1 MEIYIETFLIQNIL
15 INFCLIKLVY
25 ITTKSKSSFFKILL
39 SSTIGS
45 ISSVISVIFLDNN
58 IFLNITKFITAISM
72 IAVAFKQNK
81 KQFITNIILLFI
93 YTYAFGGLITS
104 LSSQT
109 YYTSFGAIMTS
120 KFSIELICVLVIVAT
135 YIFELVLRNLKLKI
149 KTNNLL
155 YNLTLTQG
163 KNSIKVNAY
172 LDTGNFLN
180 HNGQPVL
187 ILDLDAYLKLT
198 KINIISFYTTKT
210 EEIKTGTVNGHNNL
224 KIFRI
229 DKMEI
234 KNGKSKTE
242 LKNQIIAINTTNCFK
257 NTNYQALLSPLFLWE
272 NKLIAFV
279 FVKNKIIT
287 IIL

>member
-1 MEIYIETFLIQNIL
+1 M
-15 INFCLIKLVY
+15 
-25 ITTKSKSSFFKILL
+25 
-39 SSTIGS
+39 
-45 ISSVISVIFLDNN
+45 
-58 IFLNITKFITAISM
+58 
-72 IAVAFKQNK
+72 
-81 KQFITNIILLFI
+81 
-93 YTYAFGGLITS
+93 
-104 LSSQT
+104 
-109 YYTSFGAIMTS
+109 
-120 KFSIELICVLVIVAT
+120 
-135 YIFELVLRNLKLKI
+135 
-149 KTNNLL
+149 
-155 YNLTLTQG
+155 
-163 KNSIKVNAY
+163 NAY

>member
-1 MEIYIETFLIQNIL
+1 M
-15 INFCLIKLVY
+15 
-25 ITTKSKSSFFKILL
+25 
-39 SSTIGS
+39 
-45 ISSVISVIFLDNN
+45 
-58 IFLNITKFITAISM
+58 FLNIIKFITATAMIS
-72 IAVAFKQNK
+72 IAFKQSK
-81 KQFITNIILLFI
+81 KQFITNFILLFI

-120 KFSIELICVLVIVAT
+120 KLSIELICVLIIVAT
-135 YIFELVLRNLKLKI
+135 YIFELVLRHLKLKI

-198 KINIISFYTTKT
+198 KTNIISFYTTKT
-210 EEIKTGTVNGHNNL
+210 EEIKTGTVSGHNNL
-224 KIFRI
+224 KIFHI

-257 NTNYQALLSPLFLWE
+257 NTNYQALLSPLFL
-272 NKLIAFV
+272 
-279 FVKNKIIT
+279 
-287 IIL
+287 